1 MMVLLNLFFHFI
13 RQSSTM
19 DTEVYEILA
28 VLLYKTKPIHMYIY
42 HQPKHLHNLSNAFQF
57 IPRAHHGNKLPL
69 KSLLVMHINLY
80 HVTGARFGLL
90 FIIATIF

>member
-1 MMVLLNLFFHFI
+1 
-13 RQSSTM
+13 M

-42 HQPKHLHNLSNAFQF
+42 HQPKHLHNLSNAFQL

-80 HVTGARFGLL
+80 HLTRARFGLL